1 MTVNPSVLVT
11 EGPTDDQGQ
20 PLPQAV
26 AGIVSAPPAHTTD
39 TLKVTVGSFDD
50 DAHAWSFRARWAPR
64 VDNTGTYV
72 PPSAGDTCL
81 VIFDNEQAPWV
92 AVYWPS

>member
-1 MTVNPSVLVT
+1 MTVNPSVLVA

-26 AGIVSAPPAHTTD
+26 AGIVSSPPAHTTD
-39 TLKVTVGSFDD
+39 ELKVTVGAFDD
-50 DAHAWSFRARWAPR
+50 GAHSWSFQARWVPR
-64 VDNTGTYV
+64 VDSAGTYV

-92 AVYWPS
+92 PIYWPS